1 MQDKYELTWPRF
13 LVLFI
18 VALLAYPVF
27 FMLVGERHWLVA
39 ALVSSMAVAAVDR
52 VRHWIVKRFRERKP

>member
-18 VALLAYPVF
+18 IALLAYPVF

-39 ALVSSMAVAAVDR
+39 ALVSSMAVAAADR
-52 VRHWIVKRFRERKP
+52 VRYWIVKRLRERKP

>member
-18 VALLAYPVF
+18 IALLAYPVF
-27 FMLVGERHWLVA
+27 FVLIGERHWLVA
-39 ALVSSMAVAAVDR
+39 AFLSSLAVAAVDR
-52 VRHWIVKRFRERKP
+52 VRYWIVKRLQERKP